1 MIKSI
6 ELPNLTRF
14 FHDLN
19 VVHQSGIGPP
29 RDDDDDFTHYKV
41 ERIQASVEP
50 KIKQIFF
57 PASPTFNDTVKPC
70 ARFYLKV
77 GSRSPPV
84 AFKLRYFKNDAV
96 KITLKPANEI
106 KGVIKAGQSKK
117 FT

>member
-14 FHDLN
+14 FHDLD
-19 VVHQSGIGPP
+19 VVHQSGI
-29 RDDDDDFTHYKV
+29 DVTHYKV

-50 KIKQIFF
+50 KINQIFF

-70 ARFYLKV
+70 ARFCLKV
-77 GSRSPPV
+77 RSRSPPV

-96 KITLKPANEI
+96 KITLKPSNEI
-106 KGVIKAGQSKK
+106 KGVIKTGQVKK